1 MFSANGD
8 VYTSIRISLTLGC
21 YMSFY
26 IFPMDVQTCPIELE
40 SFGYSMETLQFTWQK
55 KDAIQL
61 NPYIVLPQFEIKGFK
76 LSDCTKN
83 YATGKCV
90 YKLQKAVLMFNPL

>member
-1 MFSANGD
+1 
-8 VYTSIRISLTLGC
+8 
-21 YMSFY
+21 
-26 IFPMDVQTCPIELE
+26 MDIQTCPIELE
-40 SFGYSMETLQFTWQK
+40 SFGYSMDILRFNWQQ

-83 YATGKCV
+83 YATGKCES
-90 YKLQKAVLMFNPL
+90 